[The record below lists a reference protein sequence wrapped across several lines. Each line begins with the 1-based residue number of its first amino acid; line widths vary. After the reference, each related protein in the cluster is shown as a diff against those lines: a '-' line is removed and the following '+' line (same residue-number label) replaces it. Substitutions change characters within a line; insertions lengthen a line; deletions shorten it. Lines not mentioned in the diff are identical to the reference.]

1 MNHDSHSL
9 GQSEPLYI
17 GFDEPVPSGPG
28 DKTNRL
34 GSIAMISGVVG
45 LLSLAM
51 SVSPLLQ
58 FLYFSGM
65 IHRPNEVIVGGL
77 PFLAMAFSTM
87 AILAGTA
94 GLLFRPRRLAAC
106 GLILGW
112 VPFFVLMGWSQ
123 HFVDSMENRGVKSTH
138 AADVMFTQSQISQA
152 EKVLNQSQQESK
164 NLLDGIA
171 ANRVVIGFV
180 DAWQAEL
187 RYEPRESG
195 FSISSAGPDG
205 EFDTADDIRKFS
217 SQRRFRA
224 GVR

>member
-1 MNHDSHSL
+1 MNHDSHAL
-9 GQSEPLYI
+9 GQSEPIYI
-17 GFDEPVPSGPG
+17 GFDEPVPNGPG
-28 DKTNRL
+28 DNTNRL
-34 GSIAMISGVVG
+34 GSIAMIFGVVG
-45 LLSLAM
+45 LLSSAM
-51 SVSPLLQ
+51 LVSPLLQ

-65 IHRPNEVIVGGL
+65 IQRPNEMVVGGL
-77 PFLAMAFSTM
+77 PFLAMAFSTV

-94 GLLFRPRRLAAC
+94 GLLFSPRGLAAC

-112 VPFFVLMGWSQ
+112 VPVFVLMGWSQ
-123 HFVDSMENRGVKSTH
+123 PFIDSMENRGVKSTH

-164 NLLDGIA
+164 DLLDGIA
-171 ANRVVIGFV
+171 ANRVVIRFL